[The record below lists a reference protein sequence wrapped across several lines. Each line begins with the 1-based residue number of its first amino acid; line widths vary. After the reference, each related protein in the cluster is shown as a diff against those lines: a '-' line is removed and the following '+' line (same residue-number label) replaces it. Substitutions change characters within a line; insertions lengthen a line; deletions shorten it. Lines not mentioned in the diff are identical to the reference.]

1 MQGVQVKFKI
11 LVKNCVPSLTV
22 NFQRV
27 TEGAVEAGGAGR
39 VSQCAIAATG
49 SYLFR

>member
-1 MQGVQVKFKI
+1 MQGVQVKSKI

-27 TEGAVEAGGAGR
+27 TEGVAEAEGAGR
-39 VSQCAIAATG
+39 VSQCATAATG
-49 SYLFR
+49 